1 MEMAMFK
8 VRQITTNL
16 VQLTWWG
23 MFNSYLVREEGGLT
37 AVDTGLNQSAP
48 DILKA
53 VAAQGL
59 PVTRIALT
67 HAHGDH
73 AGSLDALAAAL
84 PEAEVAFGERT
95 ARFLDGDLALA
106 EGEPQAPLRG
116 SFVRHETQATRL
128 LKPGE
133 RLGSLQVIAA
143 PGHTPDQ
150 IAFFDVRD
158 GALLA
163 GDAFQTQAGLA
174 VTGVLR
180 WLFPFPALATW
191 HLPAALDTAI
201 RLRDLR
207 PARLAVGHGR
217 VLVDPLAAMDEA
229 IAAAQGKVHGQTQ
242 TA

>member
-1 MEMAMFK
+1 MFK
-8 VRQITTNL
+8 VRQVTSNL
-16 VQLTWWG
+16 LQLTWWG
-23 MFNSYLVREEGGLT
+23 VFNSYLVREDGGFT

-48 DILKA
+48 AILKTA
-53 VAAQGL
+53 AAQGL
-59 PVTRIALT
+59 PINRIALT

-73 AGSLDALAAAL
+73 AGSLDALAATL
-84 PEAEVAFGERT
+84 PGAEVTFGKRS
-95 ARFLDGDLALA
+95 ARFLQGDLALA
-106 EGEPQAPLRG
+106 EGEPQSPLRG
-116 SFVRHETQATRL
+116 SFVRRETQAARL

-150 IAFFDVRD
+150 IAFFDERD
-158 GALLA
+158 GTLLA

-174 VTGVLR
+174 VSGMVH

-191 HLPAALDTAI
+191 HLPAALDTAM

-207 PARLAVGHGR
+207 PARLVVGHGR

-229 IAAAQGKVHGQTQ
+229 IAAAQGKVNGQAQ